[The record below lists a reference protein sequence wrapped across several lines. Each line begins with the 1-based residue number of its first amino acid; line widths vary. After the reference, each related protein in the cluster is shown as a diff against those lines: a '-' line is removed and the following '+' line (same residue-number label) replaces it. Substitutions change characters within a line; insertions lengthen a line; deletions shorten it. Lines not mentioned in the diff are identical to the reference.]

1 MVDGR
6 DARHSMFTK
15 ITGRQLMR
23 MDWWTRIALTVIAVA
38 LAAIAMRPIIEPVA
52 VHADSDAF
60 PFYIE
65 PGVQML
71 RYPDGSAQVYGKVV
85 VDLATVKSGAF
96 RTERRRCIRSTPPHR
111 RHRRPI
117 RFTSAAMRLRIRT
130 SSALGRR

>member
-1 MVDGR
+1 
-6 DARHSMFTK
+6 
-15 ITGRQLMR
+15 MR

-52 VHADSDAF
+52 VHADSDPF

-85 VDLATVKSGAF
+85 VDLRDGKVWGFPNGTQTVYPVD
-96 RTERRRCIRSTPPHR
+96 TT
-111 RHRRPI
+111 
-117 RFTSAAMRLRIRT
+117 TSKAPT
-130 SSALGRR
+130 SHPVYLGRYAFADTNK